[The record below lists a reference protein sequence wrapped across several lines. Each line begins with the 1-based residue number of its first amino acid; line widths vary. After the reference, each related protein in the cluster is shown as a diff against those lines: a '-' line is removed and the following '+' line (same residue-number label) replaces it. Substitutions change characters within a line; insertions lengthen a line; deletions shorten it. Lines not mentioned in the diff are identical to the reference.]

1 MNKEEIIEKYSGH
14 VCATQMEF
22 DRIMSTMNEEQTQLN
37 HPHLDRE
44 RELVKQ
50 REMLMTQKSAIN
62 IQLNQ
67 IKIERT
73 EIEQKRKEINRVFHE
88 LKHELI
94 MLNPRENYAKNTES
108 ENEE

>member
-14 VCATQMEF
+14 ICATQIEF
-22 DRIMSTMNEEQTQLN
+22 DRIMSEMNQEQTQLN
-37 HPHLDRE
+37 HPYLDRD

-50 REMLMTQKSAIN
+50 REMLMTQKQAIN

-67 IKIERT
+67 IKIERVG
-73 EIEQKRKEINRVFHE
+73 IEQKRKEINRVFHD

-94 MLNPRENYAKNTES
+94 MLNPREQYAKITDDEQ
-108 ENEE
+108 

>member
-14 VCATQMEF
+14 ICATQMEF
-22 DRIMSTMNEEQTQLN
+22 DRIMSEMNQEQTQLN
-37 HPHLDRE
+37 HPWLDRD

-50 REMLMTQKSAIN
+50 REMLMTQKQAIN

-67 IKIERT
+67 IKIERVQ
-73 EIEQKRKEINRVFHE
+73 IEQKRKEINRVFHD

-94 MLNPRENYAKNTES
+94 MLNPREQYAKS
-108 ENEE
+108 DENEE

>member
-14 VCATQMEF
+14 ICATQMEF
-22 DRIMSTMNEEQTQLN
+22 DRIMSEMNQEQTQLN
-37 HPHLDRE
+37 HPYLDRD

-67 IKIERT
+67 IRIERT
-73 EIEQKRKEINRVFHE
+73 EIEQKRKEINRVFHD

-94 MLNPRENYAKNTES
+94 MLNPREQYAKID

>member
-14 VCATQMEF
+14 ICATQMEF
-22 DRIMSTMNEEQTQLN
+22 DRIMSEMNQEQTQLN
-37 HPHLDRE
+37 HPYLDRE
-44 RELVKQ
+44 RELAKQ

-67 IKIERT
+67 IKIERVG
-73 EIEQKRKEINRVFHE
+73 IEQKRKEINRVFHD

-94 MLNPRENYAKNTES
+94 MLNPREQYAKID